1 MDKNAIKKFA
11 VWARKELI
19 ERVSKKALAY
29 GITEHEVYN
38 PDADSVN
45 GLVLTAAQKKER
57 KALTEQIFAKGYKQ
71 VMEEVAYTW
80 FNRFCALRF
89 MEVNGFLP
97 SLVRVFTN
105 DKNEFRPQL
114 LTEALELDL
123 PGLDKQ
129 KIYELKEANADEELY
144 KYLLIT
150 QCNALNDE
158 LPRMFQRIE
167 DYTELLFPD
176 NLLREGSVIEQM
188 ITLIPEEDWQDAVQ
202 IIGWLYQYYNIEPKK
217 EVFANLD
224 KNIKIGKNDIPA
236 ATQLFTP
243 DWIVRYM
250 VENSL
255 GRLVTSNQ
263 CIVNSGQ
270 CIVDSESSINA
281 KLTTNNS
288 SLNTTNYPLAAWKY
302 YLPEA
307 EQEIVNSDQ
316 CSVDSESSVN
326 AKLTTNNF
334 SLTTTKC
341 IDPCMGS
348 GHILAYLFDVLMEVY
363 RSEGYRDRDAV
374 KNIINNNLYGLDID
388 ERAAQLAYFAVMMQ
402 GRKYDNRF
410 LTRHYQ
416 PHIYAVTESNG
427 INRELLAYFG
437 VELDDL
443 NRENALNQLNG
454 MLDEMEDA
462 CEYGSLITVSEYDF
476 ALLKDFAAAYDAEQN
491 LFASGALAP
500 LQERL
505 QKLIAVAETL
515 AQKYEVVV
523 TNPPYM
529 GAGNMDEKLSK
540 YVKQHYPDSKSDL
553 FAVFMEACHKMTA
566 ENGYQAMITMHSWM
580 FLSSFEKLRAKIQKQ
595 NIVNMVHLG
604 ARAFEE
610 IGGEVVQ
617 TTSFVLANKHIDGYK
632 GTYCRLVEPTTQA
645 GKEEMF
651 LAKEN
656 RYVACSDNFAKIP
669 GAPVAYWVSEK
680 FVDIISKGNSIDNK
694 FSVGSGLSTSD
705 NERFLRFLW
714 EPAFDKISKTGND
727 SLKWYFFQKGG
738 EYRKWYGNLQY
749 VVNWENNGEEIKYW
763 VTHNPKDPKTTS
775 WSRRIFNTDL
785 YFRKGLTWSVICS
798 NDISF
803 RLSPSNTM
811 ISNAA
816 GGIFGFEKHLDDLYM
831 LFAGINSK
839 VWGKVF
845 RLLNPTINYSSGII
859 QKAPIPGLREK
870 TINIVQQNIS
880 LSKSDWDSF
889 ETSWD
894 FAEHPLLVTSDKCIV
909 DSGQCSVDSESSVN
923 AKLITNNFSLT
934 TIAQA
939 YQRWKAVCNERF
951 AQLKANE
958 EELNRIF
965 IDIYGLQDELTP
977 EVEEKDVTV
986 HRVFDSKDDVP
997 EAMKGSNYI
1006 LTQQQVVK
1014 GLISYAV
1021 GCIFGRYSLDKSGLV
1036 YAGGEIS
1043 DQWIEISGQYYL
1055 REVVEKYVAQELQR
1069 TYSMAEIN
1077 VADGGDLPIGEIT
1090 ATRGAIFTF
1099 ESDAKSSNIN
1109 SVQYCRGTSKKLYE
1123 GIRELSVNS
1132 QGIKCG
1138 AGNTAYD
1145 LCSPEILDAIASGTG
1160 SELVQRGWQ
1169 DADSIDWQAIHC
1181 KLTTNH
1187 YGADKDAII
1196 PISDNEYFND
1206 DIVARFVE
1214 FIKIAFGADEKMLEA
1229 NLNFIATALGGN
1241 GSARDVIR
1249 AYFNNGFYADHCKT
1263 YQKRPIYWLFDSGK
1277 KNGFKCLIYMH
1288 RYQKD
1293 TIARIRT
1300 DYLHE
1305 QQSRY
1310 RTAISDLQ
1318 NRIDNAVSTGVRVK
1332 LQKQLATVQAQV
1344 EEARLYE
1351 EKIHHLADQM
1361 LGIDLDDGVK
1371 RNYAIFKD
1379 VLARIK

>member
-45 GLVLTAAQKKER
+45 GLVLTVAQKKER

-158 LPRMFQRIE
+158 LSRMFQRIE

-255 GRLVTSNQ
+255 GRLVNNA
-263 CIVNSGQ
+263 NSDNTQ
-270 CIVDSESSINA
+270 P
-281 KLTTNNS
+281 T
-288 SLNTTNYPLAAWKY
+288 TTNYPLESWKY

-307 EQEIVNSDQ
+307 EQETEVRKQLAQLS
-316 CSVDSESSVN
+316 
-326 AKLTTNNF
+326 TTNS

-427 INRELLAYFG
+427 IDRELLAYFG

-476 ALLKDFAAAYDAEQN
+476 ALLKDFVAAYDAEQN
-491 LFASGALAP
+491 LFASGSLAP

-505 QKLIAVAETL
+505 QQLIAVAETL

-553 FAVFMEACHKMTA
+553 FAVFMEACHNMTA

-595 NIVNMVHLG
+595 NLVNMVHLG

-669 GAPVAYWVSEK
+669 GAPVAYWVSE
-680 FVDIISKGNSIDNK
+680 IDQKNFSEKQKLDKCFLPREGITTGKNELFLRLWHEIPANK
-694 FSVGSGLSTSD
+694 FFVF
-705 NERFLRFLW
+705 N
-714 EPAFDKISKTGND
+714 DKA
-727 SLKWYFFQKGG
+727 KWFPHSKGG
-738 EYRKWYGNLQY
+738 EFRKWYGNNEY
-749 VVNWENNGEEIKYW
+749 VLNWENDGELLKNILKNKKSDITP
-763 VTHNPKDPKTTS
+763 VLRN
-775 WSRRIFNTDL
+775 IN
-785 YFRKGLTWSVICS
+785 YFFRNGLTWSSISSGSFAARYRGDIFTFDSKGPSGFAVSNNALEPILAFLNSKIVKHYLSMLAPTLDFKIGQICS
-798 NDISF
+798 LPYF
-803 RLSPSNTM
+803 
-811 ISNAA
+811 ISNKEAF
-816 GGIFGFEKHLDDLYM
+816 IT
-831 LFAGINSK
+831 K
-839 VWGKVF
+839 VA
-845 RLLNPTINYSSGII
+845 NT
-859 QKAPIPGLREK
+859 
-870 TINIVQQNIS
+870 NIS
-880 LSKSDWDSF
+880 ISKSDWDSF

-894 FAEHPLLVTSDKCIV
+894 FTIHPLLS
-909 DSGQCSVDSESSVN
+909 
-923 AKLITNNFSLT
+923 AKHELLADAYASYKQ
-934 TIAQA
+934 IA
-939 YQRWKAVCNERF
+939 NSRF

-986 HRVFDSKDDVP
+986 HRIFDSKDDVP

-1014 GLISYAV
+1014 SLISYAV
-1021 GCIFGRYSLDKSGLV
+1021 GCMFGRYSLDKPELV
-1036 YAGGEIS
+1036 YAGGEW
-1043 DQWIEISGQYYL
+1043 D
-1055 REVVEKYVAQELQR
+1055 
-1069 TYSMAEIN
+1069 
-1077 VADGGDLPIGEIT
+1077 
-1090 ATRGAIFTF
+1090 
-1099 ESDAKSSNIN
+1099 
-1109 SVQYCRGTSKKLYE
+1109 
-1123 GIRELSVNS
+1123 
-1132 QGIKCG
+1132 
-1138 AGNTAYD
+1138 AGNYQTFA
-1145 LCSPEILDAIASGTG
+1145 
-1160 SELVQRGWQ
+1160 
-1169 DADSIDWQAIHC
+1169 
-1181 KLTTNH
+1181 
-1187 YGADKDAII
+1187 ADKDAII

-1214 FIKIAFGADEKMLEA
+1214 FIKTAFGADEKTLEA

-1318 NRIDNAVSTGVRVK
+1318 NRIDNAASTGVRVK

-1361 LGIDLDDGVK
+1361 LEIDLDDGVK
-1371 RNYAIFKD
+1371 HNYAIFKD
-1379 VLARIK
+1379 VLAKIK